1 MPERTLSVD
10 ALRTALHCPRQYE
23 FEHVQGLGAE
33 EEPSPADRRCSL
45 IAPAICAGLPGG
57 NDSGLEAESES
68 GPETNTDPN
77 TDSDSNAD
85 HLESAI
91 RDELRTRWDDPDRDR
106 DRTEW
111 FHSHAQRDHE
121 RRVLEATVRSYVETV
136 GTAHANGIRTLEA
149 ELGSEPVGPGLSLQ
163 SSRWRSDQGVTLE
176 ATVDYVTLNEST
188 DHLTA
193 VRFVPTTAPLGLL
206 RYRPRWEGDVQACFE
221 DHFDPDEER
230 FEPAVVASLIE
241 TAVVLDGLRER
252 RDQWGLADRHCRYV
266 QIPVADRSS
275 TSVNWIRNRVET
287 SIEPVDL
294 TSVYADD
301 HTVARTFQHRN
312 ATVERQVGSVLKAL
326 EADGFEPGERWE
338 TISSQVCGDCAYT
351 VCCQDF
357 LAHEVRFDG

>member
-1 MPERTLSVD
+1 MPERTLSVN

-23 FEHVQGLGAE
+23 FEHVQGLAAE
-33 EEPSPADRRCSL
+33 TEPSTADHRCSL
-45 IAPAICAGLPGG
+45 LAPAICAGLRGG
-57 NDSGLEAESES
+57 SDSEREPKPE
-68 GPETNTDPN
+68 PEFETNTDSN
-77 TDSDSNAD
+77 TDSDPSSD
-85 HLESAI
+85 SLESAI

-106 DRTEW
+106 TEW

-121 RRVLEATVRSYVETV
+121 QRVLEATVRSYVETV
-136 GTAHANGIRTLEA
+136 GAAHASGIRALED
-149 ELGSEPVGPGLSLQ
+149 ELGSEPVGPGLSLV
-163 SSRWRSDQGVTLE
+163 SSRWRAKRGITLE
-176 ATVDYVTLNEST
+176 TTVDYVTLDAAT

-193 VRFVPTTAPLGLL
+193 VHFVPTTAPLGLL

-252 RDQWGLADRHCRYV
+252 RDQWGLPDRHCRYV
-266 QIPVADRSS
+266 QIPVADRSA

-301 HTVARTFQHRN
+301 HTVAQTFEHRN
-312 ATVERQVGSVLKAL
+312 ATVERQIGTVLEDL
-326 EADGFEPGERWE
+326 EADGFEPGGRWE
-338 TISSQVCGDCAYT
+338 TIRTHVCADCPYT

>member
-1 MPERTLSVD
+1 MTERTLSVD
-10 ALRTALHCPRQYE
+10 ALQTALHCPRQYE
-23 FEHVQGLGAE
+23 FEHVQGLAAE
-33 EEPSPADRRCSL
+33 REPSPADRRCAL
-45 IAPAICAGLPGG
+45 LGPAICAGLRGDS
-57 NDSGLEAESES
+57 DSGSESE
-68 GPETNTDPN
+68 PESETD
-77 TDSDSNAD
+77 TDSDPTAD
-85 HLESAI
+85 RLEAAI

-106 DRTEW
+106 DQW

-121 RRVLEATVRSYVETV
+121 RRVLEATVESYVESV
-136 GTAHANGIRTLEA
+136 GTAHATGIRTLTDA
-149 ELGSEPVGPGLSLQ
+149 IGSKPVGPGLSLP

-176 ATVDYVTLNEST
+176 ATVDYVTLGGIDGSN

-230 FEPAVVASLIE
+230 FEPAVVASLLE

-252 RDQWGLADRHCRYV
+252 RDQWGLPDRHCRYV

-287 SIEPVDL
+287 TIEPVDL

-301 HTVARTFQHRN
+301 HTVGRTFQHRN
-312 ATVERQVGSVLKAL
+312 ATVERRIGAVLEGL
-326 EADGFEPGERWE
+326 ETDGFEPRATERWE
-338 TISSQVCGDCAYT
+338 AIRTHVCGDCAYT
-351 VCCQDF
+351 VCCQDY
-357 LAHEVRFDG
+357 LAEEVRFDG

>member
-1 MPERTLSVD
+1 MPERTLSVA

-23 FEHVQGLGAE
+23 FEHVQGLAAE
-33 EEPSPADRRCSL
+33 EEPSPAERRCSL
-45 IAPAICAGLPGG
+45 LAPAICAGLR
-57 NDSGLEAESES
+57 SES
-68 GPETNTDPN
+68 DFEPEPEPETNTDSDADPDPN
-77 TDSDSNAD
+77 PDY
-85 HLESAI
+85 LESAI
-91 RDELRTRWDDPDRDR
+91 HDELRTRWDDPDRDR

-121 RRVLEATVRSYVETV
+121 RRVLEATVRSYVEAV
-136 GTAHANGIRTLEA
+136 GTAHATGIRTLED
-149 ELGSEPVGPGLSLQ
+149 ELGSEPVGPGLSLP
-163 SSRWRSDQGVTLE
+163 SSRWRSKRGVTLK
-176 ATVDYVTLNEST
+176 ATVDYVTLDAST

-252 RDQWGLADRHCRYV
+252 RDGWGLADRHCRYV

-287 SIEPVDL
+287 NIEPVDL

-301 HTVARTFQHRN
+301 HTVAQTFEHRN
-312 ATVERQVGSVLKAL
+312 ATVERQIGSVLEAL
-326 EADGFEPGERWE
+326 EADGFEPGDRWA
-338 TISSQVCGDCAYT
+338 TIRTHVCADCPYT